1 MLSRISSIENL
12 IVGISSII
20 LIRIANKYFWLNRK
34 NKKGVVSNDKVIVN
48 KIMVD
53 LEHNNIVSL
62 DKDFEL
68 DIQNILKGSG
78 ITNVRFLH
86 KDEVITEDYITG
98 RLNFEF
104 KDYLTDVGKERMI
117 TKIFMG

>member
-1 MLSRISSIENL
+1 MLSRISPIENL
-12 IVGISSII
+12 ILGISSIM
-20 LIRIANKYFWLNRK
+20 LIKIFSKHYWLNK
-34 NKKGVVSNDKVIVN
+34 NKKGASNDKVIVN

-53 LEHNNIVSL
+53 LETNNIVSL

-68 DIQNILKGSG
+68 DIQNILKDSG
-78 ITNVRFLH
+78 ITKVRIYH
-86 KDEVITEDYITG
+86 KDEYLNDDFFKNRI
-98 RLNFEF
+98 NFEY

>member
-1 MLSRISSIENL
+1 MLSRISPIENL

-68 DIQNILKGSG
+68 DIQNILNGSG
-78 ITNVRFLH
+78 ITKVRIYH
-86 KDEVITEDYITG
+86 KDEYLTEDFYKNRI
-98 RLNFEF
+98 NFEY